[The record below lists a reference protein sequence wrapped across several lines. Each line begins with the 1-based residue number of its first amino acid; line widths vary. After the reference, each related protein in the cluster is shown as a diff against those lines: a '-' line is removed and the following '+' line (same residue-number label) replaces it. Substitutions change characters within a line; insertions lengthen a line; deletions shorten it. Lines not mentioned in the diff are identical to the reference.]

1 MKKAIFILFLVSF
14 SSPALLAQ
22 KEIVRTEL
30 APEPV
35 GPYSQ
40 AVVANGMLFVAGQLG
55 IDPVTRKLVE
65 GGVEKEVVRIMENIR
80 AILAA
85 RGLNLT
91 HVVNTTIFMKDL
103 SQFAKV
109 NQLYSTY
116 FTEEF
121 PARTTVGVADLPA
134 GAAIEIAVV
143 AAVPIRKRKK

>member
-1 MKKAIFILFLVSF
+1 LW
-14 SSPALLAQ
+14 
-22 KEIVRTEL
+22 
-30 APEPV
+30 
-35 GPYSQ
+35 
-40 AVVANGMLFVAGQLG
+40 
-55 IDPVTRKLVE
+55 LVE